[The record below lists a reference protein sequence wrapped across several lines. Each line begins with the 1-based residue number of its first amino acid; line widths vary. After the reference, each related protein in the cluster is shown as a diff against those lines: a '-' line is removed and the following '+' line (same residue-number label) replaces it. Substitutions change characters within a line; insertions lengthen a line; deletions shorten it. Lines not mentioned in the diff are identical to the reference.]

1 MKAKIDPNT
10 SELSDDRIVGSR
22 EAARLIGLSMG
33 TLAKR
38 RSDRT
43 GPPYIEL
50 SKRKAGY
57 RLSDLNA
64 WLSDRERR

>member
-1 MKAKIDPNT
+1 MAQINPRT
-10 SELSDDRIVGSR
+10 SELSGDRIVGSR
-22 EAARLIGLSMG
+22 EAARLIGLAMS

-38 RSDRT
+38 RAEGT

-64 WLSDRERR
+64 WLANRERR